1 MTALLLMPRPAAELP
16 AAAPRRRGR
25 PAVLTRPEQIEQLL
39 TDISAGATIAEATA
53 AGGLSRT
60 PLYRLRRTDA
70 RFAAALAQA
79 LRSGRQAR
87 RSAGPVL
94 QVDEHG
100 TEARY
105 TNRGCPCAPCR
116 AAGSRAR
123 ARRRAAAREMANT
136 PAATAA

>member
-1 MTALLLMPRPAAELP
+1 MTALLLDDRPVAEP
-16 AAAPRRRGR
+16 GVAGPRRRGR
-25 PAVLTRPEQIEQLL
+25 PAVLTRPEQVEQLL

-53 AGGLSRT
+53 AAGLSRT
-60 PLYRLRRTDA
+60 PLYSLRRADA
-70 RFAAALAQA
+70 RFAAALEQA
-79 LRSGRQAR
+79 LRAGRQAR
-87 RSAGPVL
+87 RAAGPGL

-105 TNRGCPCAPCR
+105 TKLRCPCAPCR

-123 ARRRAAAREMANT
+123 ARRRAAAREMSNS